1 MSRAKK
7 SIADTFSR
15 AYAEASPEEQAAL
28 RVWMGNIIRPQK
40 APRVDI
46 AKARRFEKNPIEA
59 RDRRILEFPLST
71 SSETVAEILKAE
83 GPFTIPSTS

>member
-7 SIADTFSR
+7 AIADTFSR

-59 RDRRILEFPLST
+59 RDRRRALLRSPQPLEQFR
-71 SSETVAEILKAE
+71 EFVAGAMLM
-83 GPFTIPSTS
+83 FF